1 MCHDQQDCLTFVN
14 AMEKKDICTRAQSMK
29 TVKEFAG
36 LLDEIKQ
43 DEFGSPKYKITE
55 EQLLHFANVK
65 IPKRYKTFQIRKK
78 SGGLR
83 EINAPCYQLAILLYF
98 TNIVLKSLYTPSPSA
113 MGFTEGRSVVD
124 NAKMHVGH
132 HYVFNIDL
140 KDFFPSIP
148 QPRVWARL
156 QLPPFNFTKE
166 IASVVAGLCC
176 YMNADKTQNV
186 LPQGA
191 ATSPL
196 LTNAICDTLDR
207 RMRGVAKRF
216 GLHYSRYADDMTF
229 SSMHNVYQEGSD
241 FRVEIKRIIEEQGF
255 AMNDAKTR
263 LLREGRRQEVTGL
276 TVNQVVNVS
285 RQYISDLRWFIH
297 VWETEGYAKAYSK
310 FYPKYKKEKGY
321 VKKGEPV
328 MENVIGGKL
337 NYLRMV
343 RGENNEA
350 YQKLQMRYD
359 KLQQIVYVDNET
371 DSKESYVYVQPYKMA
386 DFLVDFSTTIS
397 LEVTSKKK
405 LVGKCVLAGM
415 EKVLPISKSTQTALC
430 PDLENRQ
437 EGEIITTKKLDNC
450 FVTLCRSKG
459 KNFWLITEF
468 EPQRSK
474 CLSIQ
479 NAQIDIDNLLMLW
492 EKQELEKAVATFQ
505 ESIKTCT
512 TIPSFIYFMIH
523 NKSLTRVQQRKR
535 DALLAKA
542 VVAGQFDTLTKT
554 PEEKKQTPHSPKD
567 TAVFFS
573 LFNRREGLKYLTHN
587 YDSNGMTLT
596 DMLKHVKEVFEEGKR
611 GKNIPESLNSLLYN
625 FLNGKYWLDSE
636 GEKCTDGYGNSS
648 WIEWSVKNDGKHP
661 ITDIGGMEAT
671 IQRFRHTV
679 RVVAPDLEHIIRR
692 IAGKFPSLRISM
704 TNLDKADFYT
714 NVFVLS
720 SRLTELFKD
729 INDHA
734 GQEYKDVH
742 VEYIPDIAGEFFLHR
757 IRISQ
762 IGSFSAKSIENVLRK
777 YESTGGF
784 FYENAEKLKGYC
796 NWSVESLWDG
806 KPVRWN
812 ILNDTGVEKTERIDA
827 KDVKGFTHIL
837 TFYQKD

>member
-1 MCHDQQDCLTFVN
+1 
-14 AMEKKDICTRAQSMK
+14 MK

-36 LLDEIKQ
+36 LLDEIKR

-83 EINAPCYQLAILLYF
+83 EINAPCYQLGIVLYF
-98 TNIVLKSLYTPSPSA
+98 TNTVLKSLYTPSPSA
-113 MGFTEGRSVVD
+113 MGFAEGRSVVD

-166 IASVVAGLCC
+166 IAGVVAGLCC
-176 YMNADKTQNV
+176 HTNADKTQNV

-241 FRVEIKRIIEEQGF
+241 FREELKRIIEEQGF
-255 AMNDAKTR
+255 TMNEAKTR
-263 LLREGRRQEVTGL
+263 LLKEGRRQEVTGL
-276 TVNQVVNVS
+276 TVNEVVNVS
-285 RQYISDLRWFIH
+285 RQYISDLRWLLH

-321 VKKGEPV
+321 IKKGEPV

-350 YQKLQMRYD
+350 YKKLQMRYD

-371 DSKESYVYVQPYKMA
+371 DSKESYVYVQPYTMA
-386 DFLVDFSTTIS
+386 DFLADFSTTIT

-415 EKVLPISKSTQTALC
+415 EKVLPVSKSTQKSLC
-430 PDLENRQ
+430 PDVENRQ
-437 EGEIITTKKLDNC
+437 EGEVITAKKLENC

-479 NAQIDIDNLLMLW
+479 HAQIDIDNLLTLW
-492 EKQELEKAVATFQ
+492 ENQGLEEAVSAFQ
-505 ESIKTCT
+505 ECIKNGTP
-512 TIPSFIYFMIH
+512 IPSAEAASI
-523 NKSLTRVQQRKR
+523 
-535 DALLAKA
+535 
-542 VVAGQFDTLTKT
+542 
-554 PEEKKQTPHSPKD
+554 EWEKI
-567 TAVFFS
+567 A
-573 LFNRREGLKYLTHN
+573 
-587 YDSNGMTLT
+587 
-596 DMLKHVKEVFEEGKR
+596 KR
-611 GKNIPESLNSLLYN
+611 GKVGNLKAILEEMEKQKEKANNSNTKTSESDSDVAVGNIEEVDVNITGIEESDSVQYATDIDNDEADYNPSEYIDGDANCPKYSPSIEEDNSLYYSPSIEESNNDIEALDN
-625 FLNGKYWLDSE
+625 IDEDDSEESKTTLDSL
-636 GEKCTDGYGNSS
+636 GNT
-648 WIEWSVKNDGKHP
+648 EEEVYVPRKN
-661 ITDIGGMEAT
+661 
-671 IQRFRHTV
+671 
-679 RVVAPDLEHIIRR
+679 
-692 IAGKFPSLRISM
+692 
-704 TNLDKADFYT
+704 N
-714 NVFVLS
+714 
-720 SRLTELFKD
+720 
-729 INDHA
+729 
-734 GQEYKDVH
+734 
-742 VEYIPDIAGEFFLHR
+742 
-757 IRISQ
+757 
-762 IGSFSAKSIENVLRK
+762 
-777 YESTGGF
+777 
-784 FYENAEKLKGYC
+784 
-796 NWSVESLWDG
+796 
-806 KPVRWN
+806 
-812 ILNDTGVEKTERIDA
+812 
-827 KDVKGFTHIL
+827 
-837 TFYQKD
+837 